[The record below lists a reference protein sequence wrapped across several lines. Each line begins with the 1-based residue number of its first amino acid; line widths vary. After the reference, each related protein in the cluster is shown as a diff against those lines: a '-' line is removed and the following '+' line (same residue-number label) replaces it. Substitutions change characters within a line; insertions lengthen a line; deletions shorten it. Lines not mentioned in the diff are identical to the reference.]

1 MADDTMENLIS
12 NYGDMSIEE
21 LGSSL
26 LQRQSDI
33 AAQRAKEAKKNRKFQ
48 QAIGLLTAGQAVF
61 KNAVQKRLKEADDE
75 LSFNLQ
81 DNAEQS
87 QQIKTLGRI
96 GANMPDQAWFA
107 ERKDMDVNTL
117 TKEIMEDDRYGK
129 NLQQNLA
136 PVIDAAIKQ
145 GIPEEE
151 YPLFKKGTSEYDTTF
166 QLGMHNLISNYVSPY
181 VDSKGNKTGKRNFE
195 MYEIELRKLLNAR
208 DLDSAKLYEQAIAI
222 TPGRL
227 NQVEKRYYARL
238 KDEYANRGYIE
249 SFKDIFRKVGRRQE
263 QQGKLN
269 IFRGIENT
277 DVYGS
282 NINDILTTLNIE
294 GPLITSIDKSLAKY
308 RGSAT
313 QALVSAKADP
323 DLIARSSLAIDSFGR
338 NLGNKILR
346 NSDNTLKMSE
356 RGSWSWGR
364 FMTDINKDEAQKQ
377 AFAKD
382 VAGLTN
388 AFQDDTDFALA
399 AFTSSLE
406 DRGEEVTDD
415 MVQEFYQKITSP
427 DNEMYRMNIAIA
439 VAANEG
445 FQEGGGLLKGK
456 PEYYRTSFDE
466 VVRDYKYDRFKGSIP
481 VLLGEGIAVPSETNT
496 GNYQEDASYNKMS
509 VEDRKIA
516 FDNQLKF
523 IEQSKLSQTSK
534 LKLIENLFDNVKQ
547 PEFTTPQEYL
557 EAYPPESRVQQ
568 SRLIYMPGPGGG
580 SLVSVP
586 TNVGQKKN
594 IIVEDKQVSDSIM
607 IAPIND
613 DVIELQN
620 KHLTQ
625 KKKDGTPRFT
635 YNNIEE
641 AQEKLNNLSSVL
653 LYIDS
658 DGNFDAANPNNAGVV
673 DEQSARGGY
682 QYKPPSVVPAVNRLE
697 RVMGPMPRFDEV
709 RKTGD
714 VRSLSPND
722 QTLLMM
728 ADILEKTAVVKGDK
742 KPGLGDTL
750 IQNYLDA
757 KSPKEKR
764 DTVYEIYKIL
774 HHAGGTL
781 PIKAKFNTTRK
792 LRKYF
797 N

>member
-195 MYEIELRKLLNAR
+195 MYEIELRKLLNAK
-208 DLDSAKLYEQAIAI
+208 DLDAAKLYEQAIAI

-294 GPLITSIDKSLAKY
+294 GPLITSIDKSLAQY

-406 DRGEEVTDD
+406 DRGVEVTND

-466 VVRDYKYDRFKGSIP
+466 IVRDYKYDRFKGSIP

-534 LKLIENLFDNVKQ
+534 ERLIENLFDNVKQ

-594 IIVEDKQVSDSIM
+594 IIVEDKQVSSSIYKNKAVGKKVTSEAINAIVNMGSESEKDKKNIIGFLNDTANMESTYGTHRNTFTNKSGARGIMQIVPSQSLAELKRRINIKNPTM
-607 IAPIND
+607 I
-613 DVIELQN
+613 
-620 KHLTQ
+620 K
-625 KKKDGTPRFT
+625 
-635 YNNIEE
+635 YN
-641 AQEKLNNLSSVL
+641 EKLKSNFN
-653 LYIDS
+653 IDLTTVTAEDLEIPIVNVAVARGYYMIFPDPIPTDKVEQAGYWLKNYNTG
-658 DGNFDAANPNNAGVV
+658 DGNATV
-673 DEQSARGGY
+673 DIYLKKNGY
-682 QYKPPSVVPAVNRLE
+682 DN
-697 RVMGPMPRFDEV
+697 
-709 RKTGD
+709 
-714 VRSLSPND
+714 
-722 QTLLMM
+722 
-728 ADILEKTAVVKGDK
+728 
-742 KPGLGDTL
+742 L
-750 IQNYLDA
+750 IKN
-757 KSPKEKR
+757 
-764 DTVYEIYKIL
+764 
-774 HHAGGTL
+774 
-781 PIKAKFNTTRK
+781 
-792 LRKYF
+792 
-797 N
+797 

>member
-1 MADDTMENLIS
+1 MADNDIGNLIS

-107 ERKDMDVNTL
+107 KRKDMDVNTL

-294 GPLITSIDKSLAKY
+294 GPLITSIDKSLAQY

-338 NLGNKILR
+338 NLGNKKLY

-466 VVRDYKYDRFKGSIP
+466 IVRDYKYDRFKGSIP

-534 LKLIENLFDNVKQ
+534 MRLIENLFDNVKQ

-594 IIVEDKQVSDSIM
+594 IIVEDKQVSDSIY
-607 IAPIND
+607 
-613 DVIELQN
+613 
-620 KHLTQ
+620 
-625 KKKDGTPRFT
+625 KKKAVGKKVTSEAINVIVNMGSESEKDKKNIIGFLNDTANMESTYGTHRNTFT
-635 YNNIEE
+635 NKSGARGIMQIVPSQSLAELKRRIDIKNPTMVKYN
-641 AQEKLNNLSSVL
+641 EKLKSNFN
-653 LYIDS
+653 IDLTTVTAEDLEIPIVNVAVARGYYMIFPDPIPTDKVEQAGYWLKNYNTG
-658 DGNFDAANPNNAGVV
+658 DGNATVNIYLKKN
-673 DEQSARGGY
+673 GY
-682 QYKPPSVVPAVNRLE
+682 DN
-697 RVMGPMPRFDEV
+697 
-709 RKTGD
+709 
-714 VRSLSPND
+714 
-722 QTLLMM
+722 
-728 ADILEKTAVVKGDK
+728 
-742 KPGLGDTL
+742 L
-750 IQNYLDA
+750 I
-757 KSPKEKR
+757 KE
-764 DTVYEIYKIL
+764 
-774 HHAGGTL
+774 
-781 PIKAKFNTTRK
+781 
-792 LRKYF
+792 
-797 N
+797 